1 VKAEGKSHP
10 SGKKKLTLGIGLQ
23 PGPQNTK
30 TRMTDAETIDL
41 IKKGDPRGLNTAY
54 EAFRSEFVH
63 WLMKSQKCDKEDA
76 REYYQAAIL
85 IVYDN
90 IHAGKLDNLR
100 SSLKTYLFG
109 IGKNL
114 VWQQYR
120 DTQRQQAIGAEF
132 YLQNHLQA
140 DDDEGKAME
149 MNLEIISHSFDQLG
163 EPCHE
168 LLEQFYFHRKS
179 MDEICVTMGYK
190 NPESAK
196 NQKYK
201 CMERLR
207 KMAFG
212 STKTTPTFQEPVM
225 RIQNK

>member
-1 VKAEGKSHP
+1 
-10 SGKKKLTLGIGLQ
+10 
-23 PGPQNTK
+23 
-30 TRMTDAETIDL
+30 MTDAEIIEL

-63 WLMKSQKCDKEDA
+63 WLMKFQKWDNEEA

-90 IHAGKLDNLR
+90 IHAGKLDTLR

-114 VWQQYR
+114 VWQNYR
-120 DTQRQQAIGAEF
+120 TSQRQQAIGAEF
-132 YLQNHLQA
+132 YLQNYLQPE
-140 DDDEGKAME
+140 DEDGKSVE
-149 MNLEIISHSFDQLG
+149 MNLDIISHSFNQLG

-168 LLEQFYFHRKS
+168 LLEQYYFHRKS
-179 MDEICVTMGYK
+179 MDEICASMGYK
-190 NPESAK
+190 NPETAK

-212 STKTTPTFQEPVM
+212 AKPVTSTAPTFDQPVM
-225 RIQNK
+225 RVQNK

>member
-1 VKAEGKSHP
+1 
-10 SGKKKLTLGIGLQ
+10 
-23 PGPQNTK
+23 
-30 TRMTDAETIDL
+30 MTDAEIIEL

-63 WLMKSQKCDKEDA
+63 WLMKFQKCDNEEA

-90 IHAGKLDNLR
+90 IHAGKLDTLR

-114 VWQQYR
+114 VWQNYR
-120 DTQRQQAIGAEF
+120 TSQRQQAIGAEF
-132 YLQNHLQA
+132 YLQNYLQPE
-140 DDDEGKAME
+140 DEDGKSVE
-149 MNLEIISHSFDQLG
+149 MNLDIISHSFNQLG

-168 LLEQFYFHRKS
+168 LLEQYYFHRKS
-179 MDEICVTMGYK
+179 MDEICASMGYK
-190 NPESAK
+190 NPETAK

-212 STKTTPTFQEPVM
+212 AKPVTSTAPTFDQPVM
-225 RIQNK
+225 RVQNK

>member
-1 VKAEGKSHP
+1 
-10 SGKKKLTLGIGLQ
+10 
-23 PGPQNTK
+23 
-30 TRMTDAETIDL
+30 MTDAEIIDL
-41 IKKGDPRGLNTAY
+41 IKKNDPRGLNSAY
-54 EAFRSEFVH
+54 TAFREEFVH
-63 WLMKSQKCDKEDA
+63 WLMKVQKCDKEDA

-90 IHAGKLDNLR
+90 IHAGKLDTLR

-120 DTQRQQAIGAEF
+120 NTHREQTLGAEF
-132 YLQNHLQA
+132 YLQNYLQQ
-140 DDDEGKAME
+140 DMDPENSTE
-149 MNLEIISHSFDQLG
+149 INLEIISQSFDQLG

-168 LLEQFYFHRKS
+168 LLEQYYFKRKS
-179 MDEICVTMGYK
+179 MEEICTTMGYK
-190 NPESAK
+190 NPETAK

-212 STKTTPTFQEPVM
+212 NREAAPFEQPIMKV
-225 RIQNK
+225 QNK

>member
-1 VKAEGKSHP
+1 
-10 SGKKKLTLGIGLQ
+10 
-23 PGPQNTK
+23 
-30 TRMTDAETIDL
+30 MTDAEIIDL

-54 EAFRSEFVH
+54 EAFRTEFVH
-63 WLMKSQKCDKEDA
+63 WLMKFQKCDNEDA
-76 REYYQAAIL
+76 REFYQAAIL

-120 DTQRQQAIGAEF
+120 TNQRQQAIGAEF
-132 YLQNHLQA
+132 YLQNHLQS
-140 DDDEGKAME
+140 DDDHGQAME

-168 LLEQFYFHRKS
+168 LLEQFYFHRRS
-179 MDEICVTMGYK
+179 MDEICASMGYK

-212 STKTTPTFQEPVM
+212 TTTTTVAPTFSEPVM
-225 RIQNK
+225 KVQNK

>member
-1 VKAEGKSHP
+1 MS
-10 SGKKKLTLGIGLQ
+10 
-23 PGPQNTK
+23 
-30 TRMTDAETIDL
+30 DAEIIEL

-63 WLMKSQKCDKEDA
+63 WLMKFQRCDNEEA
-76 REYYQAAIL
+76 REYYQASIL

-90 IHAGKLDNLR
+90 IHAGKLDTLR

-114 VWQQYR
+114 VWQHYR
-120 DTQRQQAIGAEF
+120 NTQRQQAIGAEF
-132 YLQNHLQA
+132 YLQNYLQPE
-140 DDDEGKAME
+140 DDDGKGAE
-149 MNLEIISHSFDQLG
+149 MNLDIISNNFNQLG

-168 LLEQFYFHRKS
+168 LLEQYYFHRKS
-179 MDEICVTMGYK
+179 MDEICASMGYK
-190 NPESAK
+190 NPETAK

-207 KMAFG
+207 KMSFG
-212 STKTTPTFQEPVM
+212 AAPTVTTTAPAPTFDQPVM
-225 RIQNK
+225 RVQNK